1 MITQCLCNSFREEL
15 FQGVHNFSA
24 VGGDVFKIAL
34 YSDTAQIGA
43 TTTTYTVAGEVLA
56 TGYTTGGQI
65 LLGQSITVAQPET
78 GPQTYITFSNAQWAG
93 TNIVAR
99 GALIYNSSKSNK
111 AVLVLNFGLDV
122 SATDG
127 VFTVTMPVAAPNTA
141 LMCFS

>member
-34 YSDTAQIGA
+34 YTDVAQIGA
-43 TTTTYTVAGEVLA
+43 TTSVYTATGEVSA
-56 TGYTTGGQI
+56 TNYTAGGQV
-65 LLGQSITVAQPET
+65 LTGQSITLSQPQT
-78 GPQTYITFSNAQWAG
+78 GPQTYITFDNAQWSS
-93 TNIVAR
+93 TNIAAR

-127 VFTVTMPVAAPNTA
+127 VFTVIMPVAAPNTA
-141 LMCFS
+141 LICFS

>member
-34 YSDTAQIGA
+34 YADNAQIGA
-43 TTTTYTVAGEVLA
+43 TTTAYTVSGEVLA
-56 TGYTTGGQI
+56 TGYTTGGEI
-65 LLGQSITVAQPET
+65 LTGQSITVAQPQT
-78 GPQTYITFSNAQWAG
+78 GPQTYITFDNAEWTG
-93 TNIVAR
+93 TDIVAR
-99 GALIYNSSKSNK
+99 GALIYNSSQSNK

-127 VFTVTMPVAAPNTA
+127 VFTITMPVAAPNTA
-141 LMCFS
+141 LICFS

>member
-34 YSDTAQIGA
+34 YTDVAQIGA
-43 TTTTYTVAGEVLA
+43 TTTAYTVSGEVLA
-56 TGYTTGGQI
+56 TGYTAGGKI
-65 LLGQSITVAQPET
+65 LTGQSITVAQPQT
-78 GPQTYITFSNAQWAG
+78 GPQTYITFNNAEWTS

-99 GALIYNSSKSNK
+99 GALIYNSSQSNK

-127 VFTVTMPVAAPNTA
+127 VFTVTMPVAAPNTS
-141 LMCFS
+141 LICFS

>member
-34 YSDTAQIGA
+34 YTDVAQLGA
-43 TTTTYTVAGEVLA
+43 TTTVYTTTGEVLA
-56 TGYTTGGQI
+56 TGYSAGGEI
-65 LLGQSITVAQPET
+65 LLGQSITVAQPQT
-78 GPQTYITFSNAQWAG
+78 GPQTYITFDNAQWTSTDIA
-93 TNIVAR
+93 AR

-122 SATDG
+122 VATDG
-127 VFTVTMPVAAPNTA
+127 VFTITMPVAAPNTA
-141 LMCFS
+141 LLCFS